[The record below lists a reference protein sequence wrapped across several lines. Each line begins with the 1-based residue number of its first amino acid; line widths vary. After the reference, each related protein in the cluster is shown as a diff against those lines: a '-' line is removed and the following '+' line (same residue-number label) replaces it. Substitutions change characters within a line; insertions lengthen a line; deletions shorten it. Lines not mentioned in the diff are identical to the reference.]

1 MGWSRVCLIKSFVNF
16 YFFPHP
22 NNFCGSS
29 DRKPERGV
37 ARFALSQFPPHQFG
51 PVQVPAAAGRPPQAG
66 ILVLRAGGAETPPG
80 MIWDS
85 SRQENSGI
93 PVVSFNSLGIVS
105 PPFSKSPG
113 ARLDLTLEEG
123 RLWRVKEFGITLE
136 RGATSSLFVTFRHL
150 LSPFVT
156 PSSARA
162 GLGLS
167 RLRGRRPWSFSS
179 IPGTENAWKTPG
191 KRLGN
196 ALSRLCSPSSARRE
210 RLSPSPSDNPR
221 ATAVGRDVLADF

>member
-1 MGWSRVCLIKSFVNF
+1 
-16 YFFPHP
+16 
-22 NNFCGSS
+22 
-29 DRKPERGV
+29 
-37 ARFALSQFPPHQFG
+37 
-51 PVQVPAAAGRPPQAG
+51 
-66 ILVLRAGGAETPPG
+66 

-136 RGATSSLFVTFRHL
+136 RGATSF

-156 PSSARA
+156 FCHLCHPEQRQGGARGA
-162 GLGLS
+162 FPAS
-167 RLRGRRPWSFSS
+167 Q
-179 IPGTENAWKTPG
+179 EWKMPG

-196 ALSRLCSPSSARRE
+196 AWEMPYPGSAPPAQ
-210 RLSPSPSDNPR
+210 LVGSVCPR
-221 ATAVGRDVLADF
+221 PQVTILEPLL

>member
-1 MGWSRVCLIKSFVNF
+1 
-16 YFFPHP
+16 
-22 NNFCGSS
+22 
-29 DRKPERGV
+29 
-37 ARFALSQFPPHQFG
+37 
-51 PVQVPAAAGRPPQAG
+51 
-66 ILVLRAGGAETPPG
+66 

-105 PPFSKSPG
+105 PPFSKSPE

-150 LSPFVT
+150 LSPLS
-156 PSSARA
+156 PRAAPGRGWGGPGSGGGARGA
-162 GLGLS
+162 FPAS
-167 RLRGRRPWSFSS
+167 Q
-179 IPGTENAWKTPG
+179 EWKMPG
-191 KRLGN
+191 KHLGN
-196 ALSRLCSPSSARRE
+196 AWGMPYPGSAPPAQ
-210 RLSPSPSDNPR
+210 LVGSVCPPSPSDNPR